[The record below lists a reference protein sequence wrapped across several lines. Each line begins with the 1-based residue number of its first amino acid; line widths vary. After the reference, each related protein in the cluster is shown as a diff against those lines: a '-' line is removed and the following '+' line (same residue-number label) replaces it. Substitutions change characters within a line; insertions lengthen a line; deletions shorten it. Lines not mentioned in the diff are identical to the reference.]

1 MNTDNTS
8 AEDFAGSGRLPTTI
22 QNCKLIPT

>member
-8 AEDFAGSGRLPTTI
+8 AKIQILYWEDRR
-22 QNCKLIPT
+22 